1 MFKNLLMVISLLFI
15 TTGCED
21 KEEIAKLEQAKKDAQ
36 LAKQQRAEQLKKLQ
50 EDQVAKES
58 KLKSAGISMEDGT
71 ITIDTDKTKEFI
83 SELSKKVS
91 KQVEQVSKDLQD
103 GLVDNNN
110 SGELKKEYISIDLN
124 KTKAMLNEWENKIE
138 TFVNEIDTKKIE
150 TH

>member
-1 MFKNLLMVISLLFI
+1 MFKNLLLISSLIFI
-15 TTGCED
+15 TTGCEN

-36 LAKQQRAEQLKKLQ
+36 LAKEQRAQQLKEMQ
-50 EDQVAKES
+50 ESKAAKE
-58 KLKSAGISMEDGT
+58 LELQNAGISMQDGK

-83 SELSKKVS
+83 ADLSKKVS

-103 GLVDNNN
+103 GLVETTENT
-110 SGELKKEYISIDLN
+110 EFKKEYISIDLN

-138 TFVNEIDTKKIE
+138 NFVNEIDTKKIE

>member
-1 MFKNLLMVISLLFI
+1 MLKNLLIITSLFFI

-36 LAKQQRAEQLKKLQ
+36 LAKELRAKQLKEMQ
-50 EDQVAKES
+50 EAKANKETQLS
-58 KLKSAGISMEDGT
+58 SAGISMQDGK

-83 SELSKKVS
+83 SDLSKRVS
-91 KQVEQVSKDLQD
+91 KQVEQVSQDLKE
-103 GLVDNNN
+103 GLVE
-110 SGELKKEYISIDLN
+110 SKTAVELKEEYISIDLN